1 MEDSPAYGSTRERG
15 ANVSYADVE
24 RAALDILAT
33 GRRPSV
39 ETVRELLGRG
49 SPATIATCLKRFWR
63 DLGVRAQGDPAALT
77 RLPGEIVEAVESIWQ
92 RSLALAAQGAKHEDN
107 AARERLEQI
116 RIEHEVRAQSFEM
129 REKEF
134 ETAARERERAL
145 ADSRDHLL
153 STLRMLESDRATLR
167 AREARI
173 AALEA
178 QVEDYR
184 RQLATVIARAVTRN
198 RTLAAHKPSP
208 ARRVKPQPKPKRRVA
223 PKKAARRPKPKGRA
237 KRALVHLGIS
247 GRRRLAGGQKT
258 DQPRSTRA
266 LFQAVSR
273 RRRE

>member
-1 MEDSPAYGSTRERG
+1 MEDSPAYGATRERS

-33 GRRPSV
+33 ERRPSV
-39 ETVRELLGRG
+39 ETVREALGRG

-63 DLGVRAQGDPAALT
+63 DLGIRAQGDPGALT
-77 RLPGEIVEAVESIWQ
+77 RLPSEIVEAVEAIWQ
-92 RSLALAAQGAKHEDN
+92 RSLALAAEAAKNDDN

-116 RIEHEVRAQSFEM
+116 RIENEVRAQSFEL

-167 AREARI
+167 AWEARI

-184 RQLATVIARAVTRN
+184 RQLATLIARTVNKNRILAQ
-198 RTLAAHKPSP
+198 RTLRP
-208 ARRVKPQPKPKRRVA
+208 AKRRKPQTKGKRRVTV
-223 PKKAARRPKPKGRA
+223 KKPRRRAKPKGRT
-237 KRALVHLGIS
+237 KR
-247 GRRRLAGGQKT
+247 
-258 DQPRSTRA
+258 
-266 LFQAVSR
+266 
-273 RRRE
+273 

>member
-1 MEDSPAYGSTRERG
+1 MEDTPAYGATRERS

-24 RAALDILAT
+24 RAALAILAT

-49 SPATIATCLKRFWR
+49 SPATIATSLKRFWR
-63 DLGVRAQGDPAALT
+63 DLGIRASGDPAALI
-77 RLPGEIVEAVESIWQ
+77 RLPAEIVEAVEAIWQ
-92 RSLALAAQGAKHEDN
+92 RSLALAAQSAKHDDN

-116 RIEHEVRAQSFEM
+116 RIENEVRAQSFEL

-153 STLRMLESDRATLR
+153 STLRMLESDRVMLR

-184 RQLATVIARAVTRN
+184 RQLARLIERAVTRN
-198 RTLAAHKPSP
+198 RTLAARKPSL
-208 ARRVKPQPKPKRRVA
+208 ARRLKPQAKPKRRVA
-223 PKKAARRPKPKGRA
+223 PKKPVRRPKPKGRA
-237 KRALVHLGIS
+237 KR
-247 GRRRLAGGQKT
+247 
-258 DQPRSTRA
+258 
-266 LFQAVSR
+266 
-273 RRRE
+273 

>member
-1 MEDSPAYGSTRERG
+1 MEDPPAYGATRERS

-39 ETVRELLGRG
+39 ETVRERLGRG

-116 RIEHEVRAQSFEM
+116 RIENEVRAQSFEM

-184 RQLATVIARAVTRN
+184 RQLATVIERAVTRN
-198 RTLAAHKPSP
+198 RTLAARKPRP
-208 ARRVKPQPKPKRRVA
+208 ANRPKPPTKTKRRA
-223 PKKAARRPKPKGRA
+223 SPKKLARRPKPKGRA
-237 KRALVHLGIS
+237 KR
-247 GRRRLAGGQKT
+247 
-258 DQPRSTRA
+258 
-266 LFQAVSR
+266 
-273 RRRE
+273 

>member
-1 MEDSPAYGSTRERG
+1 MEDTPSYGATRERS

-24 RAALDILAT
+24 RAALDILALE
-33 GRRPSV
+33 RRPSV
-39 ETVRELLGRG
+39 ETVREALGRG

-63 DLGVRAQGDPAALT
+63 DLGIRASGDPAALT
-77 RLPGEIVEAVESIWQ
+77 RLPEEIVEAVKAIWQ
-92 RSLALAAQGAKHEDN
+92 RSLALSAQSAKHDDS

-116 RIEHEVRAQSFEM
+116 RIENDVRAQSFEI

-178 QVEDYR
+178 HVEDYR
-184 RQLATVIARAVTRN
+184 RQLARLIERGVNKN
-198 RTLAAHKPSP
+198 RM
-208 ARRVKPQPKPKRRVA
+208 VA
-223 PKKAARRPKPKGRA
+223 QGALRPEIGRA
-237 KRALVHLGIS
+237 S
-247 GRRRLAGGQKT
+247 C
-258 DQPRSTRA
+258 
-266 LFQAVSR
+266 
-273 RRRE
+273 RER